1 MYDADGAGL
10 GAAVVTKFAMDGW
23 NPALKGSIGN
33 SKWNVLAD
41 LDSGGSLK
49 TRYLRGD
56 VVDQL
61 FAEMAYSSGTHTT
74 NWTLTDIRGSVRD
87 VVDNSAYVKDSIN
100 YGAFGNIFTTGA
112 LAETSHTDRGRY
124 AWSGRELDIETGLQY
139 NRARYY
145 DSNTGRWLSQ
155 DPLGFNAGDSNL
167 YRYAKNRPTV
177 ATDPSGF
184 ISVSLMPLQNV
195 ITNYPEMNAAK
206 DKKFN
211 WTAQPSGKDVLVEG
225 VKTKVDGL
233 DSYAVRYYLGIRFW
247 SPANLIERGLGRKYD
262 LIQKIAQVQTEQI

>member
-1 MYDADGAGL
+1 
-10 GAAVVTKFAMDGW
+10 MDGW

-74 NWTLTDIRGSVRD
+74 NWTLTDIRGSMHN

-139 NRARYY
+139 NRADGIMIQTPAAGSARTPWA
-145 DSNTGRWLSQ
+145 SMLGGLQSLSVCEKSAHGRHRPKRFYQRLQLDAASKRDHQLSRNERRKGQ
-155 DPLGFNAGDSNL
+155 EIQL
-167 YRYAKNRPTV
+167 
-177 ATDPSGF
+177 
-184 ISVSLMPLQNV
+184 
-195 ITNYPEMNAAK
+195 
-206 DKKFN
+206 
-211 WTAQPSGKDVLVEG
+211 
-225 VKTKVDGL
+225 DG
-233 DSYAVRYYLGIRFW
+233 SA
-247 SPANLIERGLGRKYD
+247 
-262 LIQKIAQVQTEQI
+262 